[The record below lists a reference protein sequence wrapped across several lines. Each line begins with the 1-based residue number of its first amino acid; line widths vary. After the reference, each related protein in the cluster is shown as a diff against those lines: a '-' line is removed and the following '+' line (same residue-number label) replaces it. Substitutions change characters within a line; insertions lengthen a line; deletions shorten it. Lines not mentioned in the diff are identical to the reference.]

1 MTMREQMTA
10 DERREAERFAK
21 ATKVDAEGYTGAV
34 YCPDGPPSTS
44 MVEDDCDESRMH
56 LSLAARV
63 EEVSEAGE
71 EPPPWVW
78 ACTTETPRS
87 DARWIVE
94 IALEDHHD
102 GAGDAI
108 TKEHLAKL
116 DAFLRAWWAESGV
129 VSYRVDHKRAV
140 MLRKAAT

>member
-1 MTMREQMTA
+1 MVCGVRLPDAAPLGRARGDDAMTMREQMTA

-56 LSLAARV
+56 LSLADFFDACR
-63 EEVSEAGE
+63 EAGE

-102 GAGDAI
+102 GGGSIASGDVAHAAS
-108 TKEHLAKL
+108 E
-116 DAFLRAWWAESGV
+116 
-129 VSYRVDHKRAV
+129 RVGR
-140 MLRKAAT
+140 